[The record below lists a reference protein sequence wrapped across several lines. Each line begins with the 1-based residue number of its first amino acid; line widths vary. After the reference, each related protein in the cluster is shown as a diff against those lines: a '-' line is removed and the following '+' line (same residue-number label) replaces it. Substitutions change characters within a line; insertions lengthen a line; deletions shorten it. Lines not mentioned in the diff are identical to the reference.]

1 MESDEKGFKWLEKWS
16 KQLASTLF
24 LHMFVWLQTRSLF
37 YLNLLEKEL
46 HSLSLDY
53 LTLPII
59 HLAETI
65 ANDLLDSSSLSDL
78 YRLR

>member
-1 MESDEKGFKWLEKWS
+1 
-16 KQLASTLF
+16 
-24 LHMFVWLQTRSLF
+24 MFVWLQTRSLF

-46 HSLSLDY
+46 HSLSLDH